1 MSSANRL
8 PTALA
13 LSMLGVAAAVAWMA
27 MRPSVWA
34 GDFRL
39 TTLPERR
46 TAPDFQLTDFN
57 GRPRS
62 LRDYRGRVVV
72 MFFGFTRCPNA
83 CPTELFALAQVM
95 KRLGPASDHVQVLFV
110 TLDPER
116 DTPELLKG
124 YVTAFDPR
132 FVGLTGT
139 MEQIDRAADSYHVMH
154 VKELIGDDYT
164 IGHSTAS
171 YVLDAQGRQ
180 RLKGP
185 LDATVDDFVHDLAQ
199 LTRGLQ

>member
-1 MSSANRL
+1 MNSASRL

-13 LSMLGVAAAVAWMA
+13 VLLGGVAAASAWMA
-27 MRPSVWA
+27 MRPTVWA
-34 GDFRL
+34 DDFRL
-39 TTLPERR
+39 TTLPDLR

-62 LRDYRGRVVV
+62 LLDYRGRVVV

-83 CPTELFALAQVM
+83 CPTELFTLAQVM
-95 KRLGPASDHVQVLFV
+95 KRLGPASDHVQVLFI

-116 DTPELLKG
+116 DTPKLLRG

-139 MEQIDRAADSYHVMH
+139 MEQIDSAANSYHVMH

-180 RLKGP
+180 RLKVP
-185 LDATVDDFVHDLAQ
+185 LDATVDDFAHDVAQ
-199 LTRGLQ
+199 LTRGLE

>member
-1 MSSANRL
+1 MSTARRFR
-8 PTALA
+8 TALA
-13 LSMLGVAAAVAWMA
+13 VLMGGVAAAIAWLA
-27 MRPSVWA
+27 VHPLVWA
-34 GDFRL
+34 DEFRL
-39 TTLPERR
+39 TILPEPR

-83 CPTELFALAQVM
+83 CPTELFTLAQVM
-95 KRLGPASDHVQVLFV
+95 KRLGPASDHVQVLFI

-116 DTPELLKG
+116 DTPKLLKG

-139 MEQIDRAADSYHVMH
+139 MEQIDSAANSYHIVH
-154 VKELIGDDYT
+154 FKELIGDDYT
-164 IGHSTAS
+164 IGHSTGS
-171 YVLDAQGRQ
+171 YVVDAQGQQ

-185 LDATVDDFVHDLAQ
+185 LDATVDDFVHDLKQ
-199 LTRGLQ
+199 LIRGLQ